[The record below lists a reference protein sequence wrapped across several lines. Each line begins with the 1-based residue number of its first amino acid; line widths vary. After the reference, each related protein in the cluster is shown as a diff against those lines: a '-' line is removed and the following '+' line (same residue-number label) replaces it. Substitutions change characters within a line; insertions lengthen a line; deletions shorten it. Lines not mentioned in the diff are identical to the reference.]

1 FGKIENGI
9 LTCTMHGW
17 QFELAT
23 GKCLTSDDRK
33 LFSQRI
39 TQEEASSAGLN
50 GLESAPGVEVE
61 QVATQDAMTKP
72 QTVKCKHC
80 WYVPPR
86 EKQINERAQKRGK
99 DL

>member
-1 FGKIENGI
+1 
-9 LTCTMHGW
+9 MHGW

-39 TQEEASSAGLN
+39 TQEEVSSAGLN
-50 GLESAPGVEVE
+50 GLEGSSDVEVE
-61 QVATQDAMTKP
+61 QVATQDTMAKP
-72 QTVKCKHC
+72 HAVKCKHC

-86 EKQINERAQKRGK
+86 EKQINERAQ
-99 DL
+99 